1 MVNLKKKTYIIF
13 LLTIILL
20 TISICLNFYLYFL
33 REPLVKEVK
42 TEVVKK
48 DTVVT
53 FKKDFDTV
61 FVSQTK
67 YKDIHHYDTIHI
79 KDKITNVEKVYIQD
93 TIKNYSFNKEEYD
106 LNINAVKLD
115 NYKLDIHAK
124 DTVKYVETVY
134 QTVNKPKKNWIT
146 IGLNVGYGYTFKS
159 KKLEPFIGL
168 GINFN
173 LFNK

>member
-1 MVNLKKKTYIIF
+1 MRF
-13 LLTIILL
+13 LLTILL

-33 REPLVKEVK
+33 REPLLKEVK

-48 DTVVT
+48 DTILT

-61 FVSQTK
+61 YISQTK
-67 YKDIHHYDTIHI
+67 YNDIYHFDTIHI
-79 KDKITNVEKVYIQD
+79 KDKVTNIEKVYIHD
-93 TIKNYSFNKEEYD
+93 TIKNYTFNEKDYD

-115 NYKLDIHAK
+115 NYKLNIHTK
-124 DTVKYVETVY
+124 DTVKYTETVF
-134 QTVNKPKKNWIT
+134 QTIYKQKKNLIT

-159 KKLEPFIGL
+159 KQLEPFIGL

>member
-1 MVNLKKKTYIIF
+1 MIF
-13 LLTIILL
+13 LLTIVLL

-33 REPLVKEVK
+33 REPLLKEVK

-48 DTVVT
+48 DTILT

-61 FVSQTK
+61 FVCETK
-67 YKDIHHYDTIHI
+67 YNDIYHFDTIHV
-79 KDKITNVEKVYIQD
+79 KDKVTNVKKVYIQD
-93 TIKNYSFNKEEYD
+93 TIKNYSFNEKDYD

-115 NYKLDIHAK
+115 NYKLNIHTK
-124 DTVKYVETVY
+124 DTVRYTETVY
-134 QTVNKPKKNWIT
+134 QTIYKPKKNWIT

-159 KKLEPFIGL
+159 KQLEPFIGL

>member
-1 MVNLKKKTYIIF
+1 MRF
-13 LLTIILL
+13 LLTILL
-20 TISICLNFYLYFL
+20 TLSICLNFYLYFL
-33 REPLVKEVK
+33 REPLVKETK

-61 FVSQTK
+61 YISQTK
-67 YKDIHHYDTIHI
+67 YNDIYHFDTIHV
-79 KDKITNVEKVYIQD
+79 KDKVTNVEKVYIQD
-93 TIKNYSFNKEEYD
+93 TIKNYSFNEKDYD
-106 LNINAVKLD
+106 LDINAVKLD
-115 NYKLDIHAK
+115 NYKLDIHKK
-124 DTVKYVETVY
+124 DTVRYTETVY
-134 QTVNKPKKNWIT
+134 QTIYKPKKNLIT

-159 KKLEPFIGL
+159 KQLEPFIGL

>member
-1 MVNLKKKTYIIF
+1 MRF
-13 LLTIILL
+13 LLTILL

-33 REPLVKEVK
+33 REPLLKEVK

-48 DTVVT
+48 DTILT

-61 FVSQTK
+61 YISQTK
-67 YKDIHHYDTIHI
+67 YNDIYHFDTIHI
-79 KDKITNVEKVYIQD
+79 KDKVTNIEKVYIHD
-93 TIKNYSFNKEEYD
+93 TIKNYTFNEKDYD

-115 NYKLDIHAK
+115 NYKLNIHTK
-124 DTVKYVETVY
+124 DTIKYTETVY
-134 QTVNKPKKNWIT
+134 QTIYKPKKNLIT

-159 KKLEPFIGL
+159 KQLEPFIGL